1 MAPQEGVI
9 QMRSKM
15 GFCTCKCREL
25 MCLICEEFK
34 WLKDLPDDHPKTIM
48 LINELEDMAK
58 DTQLIEWQQRLAAF
72 LEEIKN
78 KDTTGY
84 PGDDSG
90 TDDPGEDPDDPGAD
104 PDQSEPN
111 PEEPDPDPDD
121 PEEHHCHCN
130 GGCNGNCG

>member
-1 MAPQEGVI
+1 
-9 QMRSKM
+9 
-15 GFCTCKCREL
+15 
-25 MCLICEEFK
+25 
-34 WLKDLPDDHPKTIM
+34 
-48 LINELEDMAK
+48 MAK
-58 DTQLIEWQQRLAAF
+58 DTQLIEWQERLAAF
-72 LEEIKN
+72 LEELKN

-90 TDDPGEDPDDPGAD
+90 TDDPGEDPDDPGTD
-104 PDQSEPN
+104 PDQSEPD